1 MPLRQPGPNVPGKWD
16 FLDIHRHLVQIPAPH
31 ALGGDLSKNT
41 DGQLPGEKMR
51 EGQDVVL
58 MIQRHAP
65 PPTSLSQHAATW
77 PHMGQRQL
85 LMSWH
90 TRSSQ
95 PAFIKALGDFR
106 SPHRIWVVLPCLS
119 KLVKQ
124 QVVDAFWSTGYGG
137 TGVPLAI
144 LILVCLPWSLKW

>member
-1 MPLRQPGPNVPGKWD
+1 MPLKQPGPNVAGKWD

-31 ALGGDLSKNT
+31 ALGGDLSKKT

-58 MIQRHAP
+58 VIQRQP
-65 PPTSLSQHAATW
+65 PQTSLSQQAATW

-85 LMSWH
+85 LMSCH
-90 TRSSQ
+90 ARSSR

-106 SPHRIWVVLPCLS
+106 SPHGI
-119 KLVKQ
+119 
-124 QVVDAFWSTGYGG
+124 
-137 TGVPLAI
+137 
-144 LILVCLPWSLKW
+144 